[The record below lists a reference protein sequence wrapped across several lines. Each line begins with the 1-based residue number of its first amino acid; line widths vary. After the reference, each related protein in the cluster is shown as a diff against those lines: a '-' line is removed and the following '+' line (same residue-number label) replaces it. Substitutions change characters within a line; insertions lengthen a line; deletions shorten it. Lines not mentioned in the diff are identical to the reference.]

1 MNKAKKTA
9 NNTAGAKQTT
19 QLTYKELDFIAAFFA
34 SDFCEQGEDSI
45 VWDYSVNDFLP
56 YKGKIRSGV
65 ISSLEQKDIISVY
78 KKEKGDIAGTYS
90 FTENGKEV
98 LKRYNI
104 TSANREEWMK
114 DEEDQPKP
122 IELSNTESTVL
133 DFFMEELEGWKVTEP
148 TYSNIGVSDVAKNFK
163 YSKKV
168 ASEII
173 QSLQEKGLLE
183 KDSEIDIVY
192 VNWELALTI
201 PKKVVKSSKPAPAP
215 TNNSK
220 FQPYQQYGS
229 HGVNEELEGFTKGDL
244 VSFLIKGKKH
254 KGEYVHFHKN
264 NHSPNGYIVIKY
276 NGKIYERV
284 AAKVTKVETK

>member
-1 MNKAKKTA
+1 
-9 NNTAGAKQTT
+9 
-19 QLTYKELDFIAAFFA
+19 
-34 SDFCEQGEDSI
+34 
-45 VWDYSVNDFLP
+45 
-56 YKGKIRSGV
+56 
-65 ISSLEQKDIISVY
+65 
-78 KKEKGDIAGTYS
+78 
-90 FTENGKEV
+90 
-98 LKRYNI
+98 
-104 TSANREEWMK
+104 
-114 DEEDQPKP
+114 
-122 IELSNTESTVL
+122 
-133 DFFMEELEGWKVTEP
+133 MEELEGWKVTEP